1 MTQEDKIPIIRSKTI
16 RKVESG
22 IPEAMPLIMRISN
35 HNAKEPDL
43 YQKLRRGT
51 TFMHGGGL
59 GGVGLAEPET
69 FCAHDG

>member
-1 MTQEDKIPIIRSKTI
+1 MTQEDKTPIIRSKTI

-43 YQKLRRGT
+43 Y
-51 TFMHGGGL
+51 
-59 GGVGLAEPET
+59 
-69 FCAHDG
+69 